1 MTPVNE
7 ANYAA
12 TVATSKGKVT
22 LVNFWATWCVPCRKE
37 MPALV
42 KMAAK
47 LESKGFALVT
57 ISGDD
62 AEAEGAAKQFLQT
75 NGVKGATYIRKAKD
89 EDKFIGLVD
98 AKWNG
103 ALPALFLYDRKGV
116 KVKAWYGETSLA
128 EVEAE
133 VNKRL

>member
-1 MTPVNE
+1 
-7 ANYAA
+7 
-12 TVATSKGKVT
+12 
-22 LVNFWATWCVPCRKE
+22 
-37 MPALV
+37 
-42 KMAAK
+42 MAAR
-47 LESKGFALVT
+47 LESRGFAFVA

-62 AEAEGAAKQFLQT
+62 AEAEGQVKTFLQSS
-75 NGVKGATYIRKAKD
+75 GLKGAAYIRKAKD
-89 EDKFIGLVD
+89 DDKFIGLVD
-98 AKWNG
+98 SKWNG